1 MKIEFDDKSFVEC
14 KKENNKIY
22 IVIQAKDLIN
32 PLKKI
37 NNCVELTEEQFK
49 QLISDLS

>member
-1 MKIEFDDKSFVEC
+1 MIIEFNDKSFVEC
-14 KKENNKIY
+14 KKENDKIY
-22 IVIQAKDLIN
+22 IVIQAKDLNN

-49 QLISDLS
+49 KLISEI